1 MHVPSHY
8 HIQCLS
14 LLQQLPFLEDWFKI
28 FSLVHNN
35 MPLVKPDNENMYWR
49 QRKVEKV
56 TNLTWQRVLQFSFFF
71 SCHSLHLVVIAR
83 VRRSS
88 KKFPFS
94 WKAVPSASH
103 EVLKGDDK
111 TVGTHQLSALQHRV
125 AKSQAYCF
133 PLCRSS
139 APWQTTA
146 EDCPKWWHNCC
157 VDTASAWNRNPA
169 DFAVS
174 GVGEA
179 FCFAISLSA
188 HCRNLSLV
196 LQATLPLS

>member
-1 MHVPSHY
+1 MHIPITLPYSVLIPVTAASIFGGLGQNILPSTQQHAIGETRQWKDVLETEKGRKG
-8 HIQCLS
+8 HKSCLAES
-14 LLQQLPFLEDWFKI
+14 P
-28 FSLVHNN
+28 SV
-35 MPLVKPDNENMYWR
+35 
-49 QRKVEKV
+49 
-56 TNLTWQRVLQFSFFF
+56 FFF
-71 SCHSLHLVVIAR
+71 LSCHSLHLLVIAR

-88 KKFPFS
+88 KKFLFS

-111 TVGTHQLSALQHRV
+111 TPGTHQLSALQHRV
-125 AKSQAYCF
+125 AKFQAYCF
-133 PLCRSS
+133 PVCRSS
-139 APWQTTA
+139 APWQTIA
-146 EDCPKWWHNCC
+146 EDCPKWWHNRC

-174 GVGEA
+174 CVGEA

-196 LQATLPLS
+196 LQATLLLS